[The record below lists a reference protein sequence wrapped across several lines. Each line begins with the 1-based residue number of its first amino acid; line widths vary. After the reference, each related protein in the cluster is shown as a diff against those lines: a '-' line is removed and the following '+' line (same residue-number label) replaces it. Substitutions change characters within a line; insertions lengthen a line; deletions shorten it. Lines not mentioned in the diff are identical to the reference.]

1 MFKFIIGAVVG
12 AFITLFCMAL
22 FSANKKAECAE
33 CDYYKNRFLGVVD
46 RIKSIINTFRN
57 NEVTADGAMNQ
68 IENVLRL

>member
-1 MFKFIIGAVVG
+1 MFKFIIGAVFG

-33 CDYYKNRFLGVVD
+33 CDYYKNRFLGAVD

-57 NEVTADGAMNQ
+57 NEVTADGAMNE

>member
-33 CDYYKNRFLGVVD
+33 CDYYKNRFLGAVD

>member
-1 MFKFIIGAVVG
+1 MLEFIIGAVVG

-22 FSANKKAECAE
+22 FSVSKRAECAE
-33 CDYYKNRFLGVVD
+33 CDYYKNRFLGAVD
-46 RIKSIINTFRN
+46 KVKSIINTFRN

>member
-33 CDYYKNRFLGVVD
+33 CDYYKNRFLGAAD